1 MTLTQF
7 RDEAL
12 ILALPYGL
20 NQNAI
25 TTIGGIYGH
34 HSSSSLYYSIRA
46 WDKKKLCHI
55 VSDLH
60 KNPESA
66 LQGFKDELEKH
77 FKQYDTTETDI
88 ELI

>member
-7 RDEAL
+7 RDEAT

-25 TTIGGIYGH
+25 TTIAGIYGH
-34 HSSSSLYYSIRA
+34 HSSSCMYYSIKA
-46 WDKKKLCHI
+46 WDNKKLCHI
-55 VSDLH
+55 ESDLY

-66 LQGFKDELEKH
+66 LQGFKDELDKH

-88 ELI
+88 VLM